1 MKKCPFCAEDIQ
13 DGAILCRYC
22 ARRVKGKYNRL
33 IFWMVIL
40 VIAASFYLMHKEE
53 VDVFAQQFT
62 TEVCAICRS
71 IGEVVKELPAGLKAM
86 KEFKTSGA
94 SPINNILESARDQ
107 IR

>member
-22 ARRVKGKYNRL
+22 TRRVRGRYNRL
-33 IFWMVIL
+33 IFWAVIL
-40 VIAASFYLMHKEE
+40 AVAASFYLMNKEK
-53 VDVFAQQFT
+53 VDIFARQFSM
-62 TEVCAICRS
+62 EFCAVCRS

-86 KEFKTSGA
+86 KDFKASGV
-94 SPINNILESARDQ
+94 SPMNNILESARDQ